1 MGVQLHTQH
10 LTKSFG
16 AQSVLRGIDL
26 TIQPGEFISIVGK
39 SGSGKSTLL
48 RLIAGLETPDSGSIW
63 IDNQPLK
70 GQNAHVRVMFQDA
83 RLLPWR
89 RVIDNVALGL
99 PKEGKDRAAD
109 VLKLVGLSHKLNAW
123 PS

>member
-1 MGVQLHTQH
+1 MGIQLHTQH
-10 LTKSFG
+10 LIKAFG
-16 AQSVLRGIDL
+16 TQSVLRGIDL

-70 GQNAHVRVMFQDA
+70 GQNAHVCVMFQDA

-109 VLKLVGLSHKLNAW
+109 VLKLVGLGA
-123 PS
+123 